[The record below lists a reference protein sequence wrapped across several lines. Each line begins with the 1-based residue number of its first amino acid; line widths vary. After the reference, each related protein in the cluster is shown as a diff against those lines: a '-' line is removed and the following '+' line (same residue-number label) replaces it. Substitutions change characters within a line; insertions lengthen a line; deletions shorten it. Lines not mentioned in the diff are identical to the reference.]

1 MINNIC
7 KDIRRLGEAGDIENL
22 IADTNYISNPIVAEF
37 EKIDN
42 LRNSILSTVY
52 ALITEQPHKISAIAN
67 LILIC
72 NAKNFVIAK
81 YVVEYL
87 HSKMQTML
95 DSQEGS
101 VFNDIKNILKFLSTL
116 TPIIE
121 DNGIIQIFKQF
132 LNFAIELQEQTEVRN
147 GLAQEIY
154 YNVLIAIPYVLSN
167 DNSDDLKKV
176 SMS

>member
-1 MINNIC
+1 MI
-7 KDIRRLGEAGDIENL
+7 
-22 IADTNYISNPIVAEF
+22 
-37 EKIDN
+37 
-42 LRNSILSTVY
+42 
-52 ALITEQPHKISAIAN
+52 
-67 LILIC
+67 
-72 NAKNFVIAK
+72 
-81 YVVEYL
+81 EYL

-154 YNVLIAIPYVLSN
+154 YNVLIAIPYLVMIILTI
-167 DNSDDLKKV
+167 
-176 SMS
+176 

>member
-42 LRNSILSTVY
+42 LRNSILSTIY

-81 YVVEYL
+81 YVIEYL

-121 DNGIIQIFKQF
+121 DNGIIKSSN
-132 LNFAIELQEQTEVRN
+132 NF
-147 GLAQEIY
+147 
-154 YNVLIAIPYVLSN
+154 
-167 DNSDDLKKV
+167 
-176 SMS
+176 